1 MSPKAM
7 RDATTTPIGYVGV
20 SCVQDRG
27 DAIAVL
33 TWKVLRV
40 ARRNRLF
47 FGKNSM
53 VIVASIGMF
62 PPTPKPIEVLSLE
75 FAVDGELGPPIMQYM
90 KHTAP

>member
-1 MSPKAM
+1 MPPQLLLAMSGSAVYEIEEAP
-7 RDATTTPIGYVGV
+7 
-20 SCVQDRG
+20 
-27 DAIAVL
+27 AVL

-47 FGKNSM
+47 FGKNSI

-75 FAVDGELGPPIMQYM
+75 SAIDGELGLPIMQYM